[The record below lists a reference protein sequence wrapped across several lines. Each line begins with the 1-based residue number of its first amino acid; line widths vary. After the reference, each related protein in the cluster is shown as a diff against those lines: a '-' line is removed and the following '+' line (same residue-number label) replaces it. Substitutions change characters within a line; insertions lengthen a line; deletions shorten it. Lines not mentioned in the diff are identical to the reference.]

1 MALWRLADKAEVGKV
16 ESLEGELTGG
26 IFQCLSKLQIESVT
40 VLDWLKGSAVSLL
53 NLHPVG
59 VKLLHIIL

>member
-26 IFQCLSKLQIESVT
+26 IFQCLSMFI
-40 VLDWLKGSAVSLL
+40 A
-53 NLHPVG
+53 PVPQ
-59 VKLLHIIL
+59 VAN

>member
-26 IFQCLSKLQIESVT
+26 EAVLFIFQCLSMFIAPLPQV
-40 VLDWLKGSAVSLL
+40 A
-53 NLHPVG
+53 N
-59 VKLLHIIL
+59 